1 MQLSVILRFCTA
13 SLDNWRPTFR
23 DSAVVPSSM
32 VECKFCNNYFSSNC
46 VSVIRSRR
54 KRKQAGQW
62 ARKGE
67 KGDSYSVLV
76 GKTGENGNSYSVL
89 VGRTGENGNSY
100 SVLVGK
106 TGERGLRR
114 SNFRWEN
121 NIKTDLKEK
130 NVKVWIG
137 FIWYKTG
144 TSGGLL

>member
-1 MQLSVILRFCTA
+1 
-13 SLDNWRPTFR
+13 
-23 DSAVVPSSM
+23 M
-32 VECKFCNNYFSSNC
+32 VECKVCNNYFSSNC
-46 VSVIRSRR
+46 VSVIKSRR

-62 ARKGE
+62 APKGE
-67 KGDSYSVLV
+67 NGNSYSVLV
-76 GKTGENGNSYSVL
+76 GRTGENGNSYSVL
-89 VGRTGENGNSY
+89 VGRNGENGNSY

-137 FIWYKTG
+137 FIWYKIG